1 MSSEP
6 NALQFMGTQ
15 SRETVNMEAAM
26 APAAVLAREREADQA
41 FATLADQAVGAGLE
55 GSAADNVGNAA
66 RWAIGKAK
74 DTLFSA
80 AGQVRDRTKVAV
92 ASQIRRDPLRAVL
105 IATAAGALLMGML
118 SSLARSGARTVRRT
132 VRR

>member
-6 NALQFMGTQ
+6 DALKFMGTQ

-41 FATLADQAVGAGLE
+41 FSALADQAVGRGGAT
-55 GSAADNVGNAA
+55 AADKVVDAA
-66 RWAIGKAK
+66 SRAIDTAK

-80 AGQVRDRTKVAV
+80 AGQVRDRSKAAV
-92 ASQIRRDPLRAVL
+92 ASQIRRDPMRAVV
-105 IATAAGALLMGML
+105 IATGVGALLMVLL
-118 SSLARSGARTVRRT
+118 SSLARSGARTVGRR